1 VTPLLDARTG
11 VDLRFDAAM
20 LPTWRLD
27 HPAALR
33 LDPVA
38 SALRVDALASQGR
51 LAELPVRWDGGPL
64 AIEVDLEV
72 ERAEYNSALHFALV
86 DEAGRVLLGIGV
98 RGVGDRKLHEHG
110 VTCLPVGQHGYFA
123 ERQVPSAV
131 TRHRVVLRATLFPD
145 RGMIEC
151 TADDDGQRTYKPS
164 YLATRPSAGPYTLV
178 IGNTAPHTKNRVV
191 AEIRRITLRGARL
204 DDVAVDASPAAAIAR
219 ALVASDTAA
228 ALAALAVAPP
238 EDPRHALLALLIHD
252 ALGRPAAPEVLGLA
266 LSDLADADLLHLL
279 RTRPALAPALRASAE
294 TRVQALLA
302 STWSSLARH
311 HVDDPALQRELLA
324 ALDGI
329 ETIAV
334 DDVNRR
340 AVGTLLHA
348 RAQIHRQ
355 LGRRA
360 HARRDYEGAL
370 VAFGDTPDPPG
381 EPLRAAI
388 HLALASMLVE
398 SDADSALAHLTR
410 AVACDEAPEL
420 ALDRLRREPRI
431 LARAA
436 ADPAWSRALLTV
448 PAYATCSGPADP

>member
-1 VTPLLDARTG
+1 MAGRGRRSAYCAALLAPPLNSTEDAE
-11 VDLRFDAAM
+11 
-20 LPTWRLD
+20 
-27 HPAALR
+27 PAALST
-33 LDPVA
+33 LDSGAPAGTQAADGRAAGAGQQVGRYRTLRVLGQGSAGVVHTAYDQLLDRVVALKTVRTPCPAARNSATTPVWGPRPA
-38 SALRVDALASQGR
+38 SASCWRS
-51 LAELPVRWDGGPL
+51 
-64 AIEVDLEV
+64 
-72 ERAEYNSALHFALV
+72 
-86 DEAGRVLLGIGV
+86 GV

-178 IGNTAPHTKNRVV
+178 IGNTAPHATNRVV

-266 LSDLADADLLHLL
+266 LS
-279 RTRPALAPALRASAE
+279 
-294 TRVQALLA
+294 
-302 STWSSLARH
+302 
-311 HVDDPALQRELLA
+311 
-324 ALDGI
+324 
-329 ETIAV
+329 
-334 DDVNRR
+334 DVNRR

-448 PAYATCSGPADP
+448 PAYAACSGPADP